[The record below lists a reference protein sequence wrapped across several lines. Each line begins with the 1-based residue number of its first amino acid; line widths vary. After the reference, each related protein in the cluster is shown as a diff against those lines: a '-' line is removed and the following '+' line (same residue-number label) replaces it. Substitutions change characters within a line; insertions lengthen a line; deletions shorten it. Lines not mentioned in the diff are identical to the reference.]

1 MLGTECCCPVLST
14 HRGTPR
20 TNGYWPCW
28 TRKSHCRIL
37 CEMPSFII
45 PAPPPLRRDCPSA
58 PVVPPLRDEWIRILP
73 ACTIWD
79 YVLPLAKAAVR
90 RRSWKRSGAT
100 ERCIFCAVGGAG
112 ASGGAQRGFLRGHC
126 LRRLGLRGGEAAGNP
141 GLSSRSSV
149 WTAMGETCLRRRK
162 TADSGPYLNK

>member
-1 MLGTECCCPVLST
+1 MLGTGCCCPVLST

-100 ERCIFCAVGGAG
+100 GPVYLCAVGGAG
-112 ASGGAQRGFLRGHC
+112 ALAARSVVSCEVIAFEDLGCEAVKRLEIRDFPLIVGVDCHGGNLFA
-126 LRRLGLRGGEAAGNP
+126 EAK
-141 GLSSRSSV
+141 SR
-149 WTAMGETCLRRRK
+149 
-162 TADSGPYLNK
+162 